1 MVPAQL
7 LNATNEY
14 VTPVELT
21 VLFVPM
27 VKPLASSD
35 WMRFVFKPVAPTRG
49 FDTSPT
55 IVDVRLVAAPVVRDL
70 TMTKSGAR
78 PTPVIARLSTA
89 LPTYEPE
96 TTCEP
101 KHARVWNMLPV
112 TSGASTKRASVPG
125 NTAAP
130 SNSTLAT
137 RNGAV
142 PRGGLGILAPSVFAR
157 PPLLSPPQLQDHPD
171 RQQRR
176 RQPLQQ
182 HPTGRS

>member
-35 WMRFVFKPVAPTRG
+35 WMRFVFKAVALTSA

-70 TMTKSGAR
+70 TMTRSGAS
-78 PTPVIARLSTA
+78 PTPVIARLS
-89 LPTYEPE
+89 LP
-96 TTCEP
+96 
-101 KHARVWNMLPV
+101 LP
-112 TSGASTKRASVPG
+112 R
-125 NTAAP
+125 
-130 SNSTLAT
+130 
-137 RNGAV
+137 
-142 PRGGLGILAPSVFAR
+142 
-157 PPLLSPPQLQDHPD
+157 
-171 RQQRR
+171 
-176 RQPLQQ
+176 
-182 HPTGRS
+182 